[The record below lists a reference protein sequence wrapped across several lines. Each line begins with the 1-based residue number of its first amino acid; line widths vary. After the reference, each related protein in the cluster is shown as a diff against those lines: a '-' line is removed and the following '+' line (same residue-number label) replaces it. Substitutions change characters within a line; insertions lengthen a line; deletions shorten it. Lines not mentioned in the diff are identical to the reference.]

1 MLQPDY
7 HPQRT
12 IIVDDDHVESP
23 ETLTLRLEEEAR
35 AGDLGGCPPGLLP
48 MSAYKAQSQLH
59 GRSPDT

>member
-1 MLQPDY
+1 
-7 HPQRT
+7 
-12 IIVDDDHVESP
+12 VDDDHVESP

-59 GRSPDT
+59 GRSLGS